1 MKFDYASAPFQE
13 EIPALEGS
21 IDEFIAKQ
29 EKITEEKKEKQYSPS
44 TSSSSYHS
52 AIYRSRSSE
61 KNQAYLPTPEY
72 GEKLAFQREDV
83 SHNIPL
89 KFVNIEAKSSM
100 GGVLGYVYPGD
111 SKITLREDLAGSGS
125 SLAKEVDIH
134 ECIHTPVGDE
144 WGEYETRLLSRW
156 MMEKP
161 KIKYKK

>member
-1 MKFDYASAPFQE
+1 MRFDYALTSRKEVP
-13 EIPALEGS
+13 LVKGS
-21 IDEFIAKQ
+21 IDDFV
-29 EKITEEKKEKQYSPS
+29 EKHEKKTEEKQEGYTPQEESISYTISPYQ
-44 TSSSSYHS
+44 T
-52 AIYRSRSSE
+52 
-61 KNQAYLPTPEY
+61 TPYQKKPFLYNPPSDYE
-72 GEKLAFQREDV
+72 EQLAVQRDDC

-89 KFVNIEAKSSM
+89 KFVNVEAKSTM

-111 SKITLREDLAGSGS
+111 NKITLRDDMAGSGS